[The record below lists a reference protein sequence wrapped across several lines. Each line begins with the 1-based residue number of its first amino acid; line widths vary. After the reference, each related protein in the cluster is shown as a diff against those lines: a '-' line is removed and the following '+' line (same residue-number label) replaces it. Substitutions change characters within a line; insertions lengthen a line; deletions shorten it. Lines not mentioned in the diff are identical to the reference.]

1 MLLLAGGLGAVYL
14 RGRAR
19 GKTAS
24 EAPLSP
30 EEEARLRD
38 ILDG

>member
-1 MLLLAGGLGAVYL
+1 VIYL

-19 GKTAS
+19 SKTPS
-24 EAPLSP
+24 EAPLSA

-38 ILDG
+38 ILDR